1 MASPRGTRFS
11 GCVLVAMIMLASASS
26 AYAAT
31 GRIAFSG
38 AVVEPTCSTEGVAS
52 DAATMATT
60 TDRLAPVHSSCGR
73 TASDLGRTYSHTVV
87 TLDAT
92 TVASDRLLGYFASY
106 ANVEGGPHA
115 ELVVRTY
122 D

>member
-38 AVVEPTCSTEGVAS
+38 AVVEPTCSTEGADMAGKLPSATPGRLVCGKTPTDPGRS
-52 DAATMATT
+52 YSRIVLSLDAATVA
-60 TDRLAPVHSSCGR
+60 TDRL
-73 TASDLGRTYSHTVV
+73 LN
-87 TLDAT
+87 
-92 TVASDRLLGYFASY
+92 YFAGY
-106 ANVEGGPHA
+106 ANADGMGGQA
-115 ELVVRTY
+115 KLVVRTY